1 MSKSCFATAD
11 LGEAHVDRSSGAA
24 EVYGAGEA
32 TTNLLPLKYVATELG
47 IPVPLPMVLQLD
59 ASTAVAFMNGTVRR
73 SKLAHIDN
81 NQEWVILMRDKGLFR
96 GEWIP
101 GRENLADVGTKL
113 QGSQL
118 FCPLV
123 TEMLTPVERV
133 RVGEK

>member
-1 MSKSCFATAD
+1 
-11 LGEAHVDRSSGAA
+11 
-24 EVYGAGEA
+24 
-32 TTNLLPLKYVATELG
+32 
-47 IPVPLPMVLQLD
+47 MVLQLD

-73 SKLAHIDN
+73 SKLAHIEN
-81 NQEWVILMRDKGLFR
+81 NQEWVILMRDTGLFR

-123 TEMLTPVERV
+123 TELCQLTKLTILGLGGNALTGAFEFFYKDATRRV
-133 RVGEK
+133 FLGIIFAHWLLPKLWQGHYQRSLAASRS